1 MLIIKDILMVYIKK
15 EILRYNTKLVYKFIG
30 FIRRKIVTHIVM
42 LSKGWEMMR

>member
-42 LSKGWEMMR
+42 MIVE